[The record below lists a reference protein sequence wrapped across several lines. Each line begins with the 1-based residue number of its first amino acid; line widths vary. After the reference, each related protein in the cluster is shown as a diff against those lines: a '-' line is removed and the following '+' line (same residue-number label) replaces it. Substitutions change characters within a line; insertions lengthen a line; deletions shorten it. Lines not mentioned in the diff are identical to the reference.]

1 MTKVFN
7 LPKFEICA
15 SELEFLGQVMDASGI
30 RPSPKHTAAV
40 RDYPA
45 PWSKEENSRFL
56 SLSSGHFCPMPPY
69 CSSLA
74 AYKPDEEKCSVL
86 LGKGSTKIVQASKKC
101 SPQSHHSSA
110 SIPICSGPTKY
121 RCQGQP
127 HQSRF
132 DAAGKLGSDLGPHLF
147 YSKGLN
153 SGQRKYWTYDREKVL
168 SLT

>member
-1 MTKVFN
+1 MFN

-86 LGKGSTKIVQASKKC
+86 LGKGSTKIVEAADMTPTTTTTFKFSCFSQ
-101 SPQSHHSSA
+101 QMTHHLEALLIVDYDLLKVWLKLFLVDFQRGSS
-110 SIPICSGPTKY
+110 
-121 RCQGQP
+121 
-127 HQSRF
+127 
-132 DAAGKLGSDLGPHLF
+132 
-147 YSKGLN
+147 
-153 SGQRKYWTYDREKVL
+153 V
-168 SLT
+168 